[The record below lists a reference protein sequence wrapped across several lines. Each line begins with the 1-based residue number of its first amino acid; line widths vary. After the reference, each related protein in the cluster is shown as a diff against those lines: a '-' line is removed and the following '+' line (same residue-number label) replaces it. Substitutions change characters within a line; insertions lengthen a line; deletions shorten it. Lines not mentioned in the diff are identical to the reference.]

1 MNKKSILI
9 WDILSLIFIIG
20 APLVTCIVLEV
31 WPDGGQLAKSMLPIA
46 ILFYPAAIFSAFPY
60 ISTIGI
66 YGTYL
71 SFLTGNVSN
80 IKVPCA
86 LNAIGSLD
94 DGCSQTHK
102 DCMVTGAVAVSNIV
116 TLIVLTICVF
126 GLLPYM
132 DDIMDL
138 KIAPAFRQILAAL
151 FGALGVHYFK
161 KNKLFSTI
169 LIIGLIVALVIDGT
183 LSSTIL
189 LIIAMGIMVAYSI
202 VASVVEYNKTTN
214 EDKKGNYENS
224 GE

>member
-20 APLVTCIVLEV
+20 VPLVTCIALDV
-31 WPDGGQLAKSMLPIA
+31 WPDGGQLAKSMLPIV

-94 DGCSQTHK
+94 DGCTQTHK
-102 DCMVTGAVAVSNIV
+102 DCMVTVAVAVSNIV
-116 TLIVLTICVF
+116 TL
-126 GLLPYM
+126 
-132 DDIMDL
+132 
-138 KIAPAFRQILAAL
+138 
-151 FGALGVHYFK
+151 
-161 KNKLFSTI
+161 
-169 LIIGLIVALVIDGT
+169 
-183 LSSTIL
+183 
-189 LIIAMGIMVAYSI
+189 
-202 VASVVEYNKTTN
+202 
-214 EDKKGNYENS
+214 
-224 GE
+224 